1 MSFPRDSCQSCTLRA
16 GRAFCDL
23 PRETMRAFDTIKCS
37 SVYPKGSILFVEG
50 RNPRGIYVVCS
61 GKVRLSLCSDEGKN
75 LTVRTA
81 GPGDILGLSA
91 TMRDEPYEV
100 TAETL
105 MPCQVVFVPRKDF
118 LRFLRHHQDACL
130 QVIQLLSQ
138 YLHSAYDQY
147 RALGKGR
154 ARRRPGPLVAAY
166 AAN

>member
-1 MSFPRDSCQSCTLRA
+1 MSSPRDNCLGCTLRA
-16 GRAFCDL
+16 GRVFCDL
-23 PRETMRAFDTIKCS
+23 PRETMRAFDAIKCS

-50 RNPRGIYVVCS
+50 RSPRGIYVVCS
-61 GKVRLSLCSDEGKN
+61 GKVRLSICSDEGRN
-75 LTVRTA
+75 LAVRTA

-91 TMRDEPYEV
+91 TMRDEPFEV
-100 TAETL
+100 TAETM
-105 MPCQVVFVPRKDF
+105 MPCQVVFVPRREF

-154 ARRRPGPLVAAY
+154 ARRRPGPYVAAY